1 MSDNETAIGETVMRE
16 VGTDGIKKGTIAA
29 LTEKTVMV
37 TEDKIDTVVL
47 TMIGIGREG
56 TAMMTGEAVTIEE
69 IDMMIE
75 KIAMMIEKID
85 MTTEEA
91 VMTEKIVT
99 VTEEIAMMTEEAVM
113 IEGTDMMTEKIAM
126 TTEEIAMTEDTAE
139 MSHGG
144 EKTIDTN

>member
-1 MSDNETAIGETVMRE
+1 MRE

-75 KIAMMIEKID
+75 KIAMM
-85 MTTEEA
+85 
-91 VMTEKIVT
+91 
-99 VTEEIAMMTEEAVM
+99 TEEAVM